1 MLITLK
7 FVRFVLLILCQKC
20 IYMIISYITVI
31 LNIYIYILSIIFTYD
46 IFYVQFLK
54 QKARYNFE
62 MYYKVEMIKNKQ
74 FYQKKIKN
82 KITLTIIKKNS
93 DF

>member
-1 MLITLK
+1 
-7 FVRFVLLILCQKC
+7 
-20 IYMIISYITVI
+20 
-31 LNIYIYILSIIFTYD
+31 
-46 IFYVQFLK
+46 
-54 QKARYNFE
+54 

-93 DF
+93 DFWQDNTKKKFKKKHIIMHLCNNYFL